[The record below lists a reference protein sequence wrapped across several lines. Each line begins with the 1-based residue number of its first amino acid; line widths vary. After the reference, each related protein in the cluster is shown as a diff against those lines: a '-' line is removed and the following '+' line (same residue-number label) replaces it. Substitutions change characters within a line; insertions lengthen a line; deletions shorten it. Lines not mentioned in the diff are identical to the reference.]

1 MELRSRGLI
10 TGAEV
15 QQQIAGG
22 HVSESSAVLGA
33 NRIAALEAK
42 LKDAGVSSFSLILL
56 VMFPR
61 LHDSHRCFSFQ
72 TIEMQLMKEIDSRKE
87 ENAMLQL
94 QIEGLKADQRDADDA
109 HARQEK
115 VKNRFCSSNSY
126 CCKTSVD

>member
-42 LKDAGVSSFSLILL
+42 LKDAGVSSFSEMLL
-56 VMFPR
+56 VNFP
-61 LHDSHRCFSFQ
+61 
-72 TIEMQLMKEIDSRKE
+72 
-87 ENAMLQL
+87 
-94 QIEGLKADQRDADDA
+94 
-109 HARQEK
+109 
-115 VKNRFCSSNSY
+115 
-126 CCKTSVD
+126 

>member
-42 LKDAGVSSFSLILL
+42 LKDAGVSSVS
-56 VMFPR
+56 
-61 LHDSHRCFSFQ
+61 
-72 TIEMQLMKEIDSRKE
+72 
-87 ENAMLQL
+87 
-94 QIEGLKADQRDADDA
+94 
-109 HARQEK
+109 
-115 VKNRFCSSNSY
+115 
-126 CCKTSVD
+126 